1 MLVRVSSC
9 GTLYWSD
16 GDVVWDDH
24 LGHRQLKLAEGTE
37 RVLRWFSSWREPESV
52 READENPEIR
62 ERLVRIARAMI
73 RYDVLVVKGSHRH
86 QREEEILRDWGPWG
100 TSARAFHFGTRSLR
114 ETEFTTSETT
124 AKTLLEKAK
133 VSPPPSPVRPASEYD
148 AIALP
153 EPSPEPLN
161 TIGLGDALS
170 RRRSVREFGEEPLRL
185 RDLSALLTAARPTRP
200 ETHPDIPATG
210 NVFKTSPSG
219 GARHPTEVYVYAR
232 NVEGLDPGVYHY
244 DGFRHGL
251 TPLDGKLD
259 DDQLIALAG
268 DQEWTGNAGALLI
281 YTSVIERNQWK
292 YPVSR
297 TYRVLLMDVGH
308 LSQTV
313 YLLAT
318 ALGLNVTFT
327 AALRDELV
335 EDLLGCDPANELVL
349 GMSVVGNRL

>member
-1 MLVRVSSC
+1 
-9 GTLYWSD
+9 
-16 GDVVWDDH
+16 
-24 LGHRQLKLAEGTE
+24 
-37 RVLRWFSSWREPESV
+37 
-52 READENPEIR
+52 
-62 ERLVRIARAMI
+62 MI
-73 RYDVLVVKGSHRH
+73 RYDVLVVKGSSR
-86 QREEEILRDWGPWG
+86 QRREEEILRDWGPWG

-114 ETEFTTSETT
+114 DTEFTTSETT

-133 VSPPPSPVRPASEYD
+133 ASPPPSPVRPSDESG
-148 AIALP
+148 AIPLP

-161 TIGLGDALS
+161 AIGLGEALS
-170 RRRSVREFGEEPLRL
+170 KRRSTREFGEDPVPL
-185 RDLSALLTAARPTRP
+185 RDLSALLTAGRPTRP
-200 ETHPDIPATG
+200 ETHADIPATG

-232 NVEGLDPGVYHY
+232 NVEDLDRGIYHY

-251 TPLDGKLD
+251 IPLDGKID
-259 DDQLIALAG
+259 DDELVALSG
-268 DQEWTGNAGALLI
+268 DQEWTRNAGALLI

-335 EDLLGCDPANELVL
+335 EDLLGCDPASELVL
-349 GMSVVGNRL
+349 GMSVVGTRT

>member
-1 MLVRVSSC
+1 
-9 GTLYWSD
+9 
-16 GDVVWDDH
+16 
-24 LGHRQLKLAEGTE
+24 
-37 RVLRWFSSWREPESV
+37 
-52 READENPEIR
+52 
-62 ERLVRIARAMI
+62 MI
-73 RYDVLVVKGSHRH
+73 RYDVLVVKGSSR
-86 QREEEILRDWGPWG
+86 QRREEEILRDWGPWG
-100 TSARAFHFGTRSLR
+100 TSARAFHFSTRSLR
-114 ETEFTTSETT
+114 ETEFTTSEMT

-133 VSPPPSPVRPASEYD
+133 ASPPPSPVRPSAEYD
-148 AIALP
+148 VLPLP
-153 EPSPEPLN
+153 EPSLEPLN
-161 TIGLGDALS
+161 AIGLGDALNQ
-170 RRRSVREFGEEPLRL
+170 RRSTREFGEEPVRL

-200 ETHPDIPATG
+200 ETHSDIPATG

-232 NVEGLDPGVYHY
+232 NVEELDRGIYRY

-251 TPLDGKLD
+251 TPLDGKID
-259 DDQLIALAG
+259 DDELVALAG
-268 DQEWTGNAGALLI
+268 DQHWAGNAGALLI

-349 GMSVVGNRL
+349 GMSVLGTRV

>member
-9 GTLYWSD
+9 GTLYWSE
-16 GDVVWDDH
+16 GELIWDDH

-37 RVLRWFSSWREPESV
+37 QVLRWFGSWREPESV
-52 READENPEIR
+52 RDADENPETR
-62 ERLVRIARAMI
+62 ERLVRITRAMI
-73 RYDVLVVKGSHRH
+73 RYDVLVVKGSSR
-86 QREEEILRDWGPWG
+86 QRREEEILRDWGPWG
-100 TSARAFHFGTRSLR
+100 ASARAFHFGTRSLR
-114 ETEFTTSETT
+114 QTEFTTSETT

-133 VSPPPSPVRPASEYD
+133 ANPPPSPVRPSGDFE
-148 AIALP
+148 AIPLP

-161 TIGLGDALS
+161 AIGLGEAL
-170 RRRSVREFGEEPLRL
+170 RKRRSVREFGEEPLPL
-185 RDLSALLTAARPTRP
+185 RALSALLTAARPTRP

-232 NVEGLDPGVYHY
+232 NVGGLECGVYHY
-244 DGFRHGL
+244 DAFGHGL
-251 TPLDGKLD
+251 TPLGGKID
-259 DDQLIALAG
+259 DDELVALAG

-297 TYRVLLMDVGH
+297 TYRILLMDVGH

-318 ALGLNVTFT
+318 ALGLNITFT
-327 AALRDELV
+327 AALRDEMV
-335 EDLLGCDPANELVL
+335 EQLLGCDPANELVL
-349 GMSVVGNRL
+349 GMSVLGTPA